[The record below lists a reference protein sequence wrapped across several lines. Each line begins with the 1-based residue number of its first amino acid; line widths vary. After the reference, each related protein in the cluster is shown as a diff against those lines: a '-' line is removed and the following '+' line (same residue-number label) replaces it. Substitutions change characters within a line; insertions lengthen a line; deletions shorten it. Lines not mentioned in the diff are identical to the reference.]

1 MLEKYHWMLY
11 FLVPAMYPRFLIT
24 LDEDLEPKPVT
35 VRVGT
40 VSSTYEGG
48 IMYFDPVFRLSMSW
62 DKRASRA
69 QSLASKPIRRQ
80 YDWQPRN
87 VRSSQRKNTY
97 HSRACWRGS
106 SCCRK
111 TLAGRR
117 RWSCSLHRHSASD
130 VFSSFLICILH
141 VIMGVGGL
149 YYNLS

>member
-1 MLEKYHWMLY
+1 MLY

-40 VSSTYEGG
+40 VSIVYEGVVL
-48 IMYFDPVFRLSMSW
+48 YFDSILRLSTSW

-69 QSLASKPIRRQ
+69 QSLASKPIRHP

-87 VRSSQRKNTY
+87 VLSSQRKNTS
-97 HSRACWRGS
+97 HLRAYWRGS
-106 SCCRK
+106 SCFRR

-117 RWSCSLHRHSASD
+117 RWSCNLHRHDASN

-141 VIMGVGGL
+141 LIMGAGGL
-149 YYNLS
+149 TRNDLLDRI